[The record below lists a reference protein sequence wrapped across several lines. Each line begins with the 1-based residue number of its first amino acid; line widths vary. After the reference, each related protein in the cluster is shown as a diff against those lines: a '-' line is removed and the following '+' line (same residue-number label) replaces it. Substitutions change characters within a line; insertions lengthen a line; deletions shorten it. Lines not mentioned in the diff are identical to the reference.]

1 MSHLPVDQLLS
12 PLSDD
17 APCGDDLE
25 YDPAFMALD
34 EAARG
39 KPEQQ
44 YGDTVIPPQDPDWRA
59 VNEQALAL
67 AQRTRDLR
75 VAVLLARSGARMHGV
90 AAYGEALSLIAGLL
104 EQQWGHVY
112 PQLDADDGNDP
123 TMRMNALAPLVD
135 PDTGVADLRSAAVI
149 GGRTPITVRQIE
161 LASGKVDPHGDESVP
176 TQAGLVQAIKDAE
189 SQKPGLLDLLKQP
202 LIALKR
208 IETAI
213 ADQIGSSQGPDLKP
227 LISIARWLNS
237 AADQAA
243 GGDEATDED
252 TSEQESGQAM
262 PGQSAAPGAIR
273 TRDDAIRTLER
284 VCLWIE
290 HNEPTNP
297 APLLIRRAQRLMGKT
312 FLEIMRD
319 MAPESL
325 AAIAIIAGEPD
336 SE

>member
-1 MSHLPVDQLLS
+1 MSHLPVDQLLA
-12 PLSDD
+12 PLGEDT
-17 APCGDDLE
+17 PCGDDLE
-25 YDPAFMALD
+25 YDAAFMALD

-44 YGDTVIPPQDPDWRA
+44 FGDTLIAAQEPDWRE
-59 VNEQALAL
+59 VFEESLAL
-67 AQRTRDLR
+67 AHRTRDLR
-75 VAVLLARSGARMHGV
+75 IAVLLARSGARLHGIE
-90 AAYGEALSLIAGLL
+90 AYGDALTLIAGLL
-104 EQQWGHVY
+104 EQQWAHVY
-112 PQLDADDGNDP
+112 PLLDADDGNDP

-149 GGRTPITVRQIE
+149 GGRTPVTVRQIE
-161 LASGKVDPHGDESVP
+161 LASGKVDARGDESVP
-176 TQAGLVQAIKDAE
+176 SQAGMVQAIKGTE
-189 SQKPGLLDLLKQP
+189 SQAPGLIEQLKQP
-202 LIALKR
+202 LMALKR
-208 IETAI
+208 IEAAI
-213 ADQIGSSQGPDLKP
+213 ADQIGSAEGPDLKP
-227 LISIARWLNS
+227 LIAIARWLNA

-243 GGDEATDED
+243 GGEEAATDD
-252 TSEQESGQAM
+252 SDEQASDDGT
-262 PGQSAAPGAIR
+262 PGPSSTPGAIR

-325 AAIAIIAGEPD
+325 AAIAIIAGDPD